1 VNKNPEWLV
10 FDLGAQIGQ
19 YTLFAAKMGSKVVT
33 VEPFYENIIRIHKAS
48 TLEKLQDRI
57 TLVRNAVSGKANE
70 IKRLYENNINIGG
83 QGIIKI
89 NRKFYDF
96 EMKKDKYLVK
106 TIVFNDLLDYLP
118 ITDDG
123 QKFQKA
129 IMKIDIEGYEPYA
142 FEKADKL
149 FDTIDVQVIFMEW
162 GNLPPLNDRH
172 KEIVNMIDFL
182 LKKNLLPRD
191 ENDKILEKEDWKD
204 WPWDII
210 WVNSNLQT

>member
-1 VNKNPEWLV
+1 MNKNPEWLV